1 MGFTGYYFEDG
12 YIAYYAGKAPSFEL
26 TADKR
31 KHGKIVKI
39 VKK

>member
-1 MGFTGYYFEDG
+1 MVFTCYYFEDG
-12 YIAYYAGKAPSFEL
+12 YVAHYFGKAPSFEL
-26 TADKR
+26 AADKR